1 MATLRDPEV
10 RALLEGANCAVISTH
25 NEDGT
30 ITSAVVW
37 QSYEHGVLAINGTPD
52 RVWAANLERNRQIT
66 MVVFPA
72 GNPYKYVEIRGA
84 AVGSR
89 EDADAHVNRLAQKYV
104 DQDTF
109 SGGRPGEVRLK
120 YTITP
125 SVVRYEDQT

>member
-10 RALLEGANCAVISTH
+10 RPLLEAANCAVISTH
-25 NEDGT
+25 TEDGT

-52 RVWAANLERNRQIT
+52 RVWAANLERNPQIT
-66 MVVFPA
+66 LVVFPA
-72 GNPYKYVEIRGA
+72 GNPYEYVEVRGA

-89 EDADAHVNRLAQKYV
+89 EDADAHVDRLAQKYLGV
-104 DQDTF
+104 ERFT
-109 SGGRPGEVRLK
+109 GGRAGEVRIK